1 MKLTKYRL
9 QKIINSTNKQT
20 RKKYINKAIKPLI
33 HNISCRKKKSFN
45 LRSTTLRRY

>member
-20 RKKYINKAIKPLI
+20 RKKQVNKIVKPLI
-33 HNISCRKKKSFN
+33 HNTSCRKKKGFN
-45 LRSTTLRRY
+45 LRSTTLRHY

>member
-20 RKKYINKAIKPLI
+20 RKKYINKTIKPVM
-33 HNISCRKKKSFN
+33 HNTSCRKKKSFN
-45 LRSTTLRRY
+45 LRTTTLRHY

>member
-20 RKKYINKAIKPLI
+20 RKKYTNKSVKSAL
-33 HNISCRKKKSFN
+33 HNTSCRKKKGFN
-45 LRSTTLRRY
+45 LITTTLRHY